1 MELAAYHQV
10 LNMARRL
17 ERAEQLKLL
26 QALLGEIGS
35 DVGTDAAKK
44 RSILELKGLGREVW
58 QGVDVEKYVQEERAS
73 WDG

>member
-1 MELAAYHQV
+1 MALATYHQV

-35 DVGTDAAKK
+35 DVGRDAAKK

-58 QGVDVEKYVQEERAS
+58 QGVDVEQYIQEERAS

>member
-1 MELAAYHQV
+1 MALAMYHQV

-35 DVGTDAAKK
+35 GVGADAAKK

-58 QGVDVEKYVQEERAS
+58 QGVDVEKYIQEERAS